1 METQR
6 LPTESTKAYAAYE
19 CYREF
24 GAARSVAKV
33 GQELGKSKTLMDR
46 WSAQYQWVTRAAEW
60 DAEQERIREE
70 ARQVEIAKVMS
81 EGYAAT
87 HNRIKA
93 LNKLAEKQW
102 EDLQERDLVWLPDVK
117 SIGSGEFAERVDLI
131 RFNAALSA
139 EFRASLDDIAK
150 EVGARVKKQE
160 ITARIGKIEIEYV
173 DTSIE

>member
-1 METQR
+1 MVSQR
-6 LPTESTKAYAAYE
+6 LPGESTKAYAAYQ
-19 CYREF
+19 CYRDF
-24 GAARSVAKV
+24 GVSRSLEKVYQKLAKSIP
-33 GQELGKSKTLMDR
+33 LLKR

-70 ARQVEIAKVMS
+70 ARQVEITKIMS

-131 RFNAALSA
+131 RFNSALSA